1 MNSEVDTKC
10 YLCDLFLEYE
20 EFGDIKKRLF
30 SKHECWKQNELFP
43 KNEFKNQ
50 SFSKEEL
57 NSNETNNTHD
67 SMIIDSEIQ
76 NDQSPESHSKADHK
90 VFEPKNKKKQ
100 EKTKVVVNP
109 GKNSKQKNVPAPRK
123 SKTTKDFSSQRTPI
137 LKKPKR
143 CPKKHVCKLCG
154 YDTKYHSH
162 MRKHQMRKHARSEED
177 FSFRCD
183 TCPRGFASKLQFKT
197 HKKNCPVKVK
207 KYLCSDCDRSYASKT
222 ARSEHW
228 KGIHGPGAP
237 VIPTP
242 PLAATEVPQLTP
254 CFTGSASA
262 DQACGCSPYPKTLHP
277 LYGHLGAE
285 HSIRSYKI
293 LLSRRFRCPERE
305 ILFIAAPDY
314 DESTMDEMDQNDS
327 KIIGPNFPAGIRF
340 VVVYKYR

>member
-1 MNSEVDTKC
+1 MNSEVNTKC

-109 GKNSKQKNVPAPRK
+109 GKNSKPKNVPAPRK
-123 SKTTKDFSSQRTPI
+123 SKTTEDFSSQRTPI

-143 CPKKHVCKLCG
+143 CRKKHVCKLCG
-154 YDTKYHSH
+154 YDTIYYSH

-207 KYLCSDCDRSYASKT
+207 KYLCSDCDRSYSSKS
-222 ARSEHW
+222 ARKDHW
-228 KGIHGPGAP
+228 KNVHGPGAP

-242 PLAATEVPQLTP
+242 PQLTTGI
-254 CFTGSASA
+254 TGSASA

-314 DESTMDEMDQNDS
+314 DESTMDETDQNDS

-340 VVVYKYR
+340 VAVYKYR

>member
-67 SMIIDSEIQ
+67 SMIIDSEIK

-90 VFEPKNKKKQ
+90 VFEPKNKKQQ

-109 GKNSKQKNVPAPRK
+109 GKNSKPKNVPAPRK
-123 SKTTKDFSSQRTPI
+123 SKTTEDFSSQRTPI
-137 LKKPKR
+137 FKKQKR

-183 TCPRGFASKLQFKT
+183 TCPRGFASKLQLKT

-314 DESTMDEMDQNDS
+314 DEKDPNDS
-327 KIIGPNFPAGIRF
+327 KIIGPTFPAGIRF

>member
-30 SKHECWKQNELFP
+30 SKHECWKQNQLFP

-254 CFTGSASA
+254 CLNGSASA

-305 ILFIAAPDY
+305 ILFIAAPDF
-314 DESTMDEMDQNDS
+314 DESTMDETDQNDS